1 MFALLETRADGEIF
15 KLLLA
20 RRRIGVGEEAMFQRA
35 DGRIH
40 PFYPP
45 ISGINSCSIINKSSR
60 ACWHAFFEKIMG
72 KIMNCEFDP
81 NLIFFFFFYLVRIV
95 GLPSFLFIIHFVSSF
110 KGISFNEV

>member
-1 MFALLETRADGEIF
+1 MFVLLETRADGEIF

-45 ISGINSCSIINKSSR
+45 ISGINSCSIINESSR

-72 KIMNCEFDP
+72 KIMNREFDP
-81 NLIFFFFFYLVRIV
+81 NFFLFLLSCKNRRS
-95 GLPSFLFIIHFVSSF
+95 SFLFIYYSF
-110 KGISFNEV
+110 CFKF